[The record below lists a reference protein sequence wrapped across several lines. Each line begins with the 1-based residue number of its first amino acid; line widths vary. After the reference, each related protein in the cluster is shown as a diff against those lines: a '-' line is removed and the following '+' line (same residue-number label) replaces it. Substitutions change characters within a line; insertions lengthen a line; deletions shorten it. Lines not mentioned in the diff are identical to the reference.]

1 MYYQPPRVLGLIV
14 GAALSLWA
22 GGLAFLLFNAGAGD
36 HNVAMTFAAYA
47 AGVLAVALAVVFV
60 YWTYSLATMS
70 YALDRNGLVIAWGP
84 VRQVVPLHSIE
95 RLVPGSAVGVP
106 RVHGVSW
113 WGHHVG
119 NAEVERIGPV
129 LFYSTH
135 QTPDHVLYVM
145 TAQRNYA
152 ISVEDPAAFAQEVQL
167 RQDLGPTAPVE
178 HRVERSGR
186 IVQTLLA
193 DRLALALAAAAV
205 IGLAAVW
212 IHVAI
217 RYASLPQALTLNWP
231 PSTQSTVITV
241 TGRDAILELPRTATI
256 LLVANLGLGTVLH
269 AWDRIAGTL
278 LLAAA
283 VAVQVALFAATVMAL
298 A

>member
-22 GGLAFLLFNAGAGD
+22 GGLAFLLFSAGAGD
-36 HNVAMTFAAYA
+36 HNVALIFAAYA
-47 AGVLAVALAVVFV
+47 GGVLAVLVAGILL
-60 YWTYSLATMS
+60 YWTYSLATLS

-106 RVHGVSW
+106 RIRGVSW

-129 LFYSTH
+129 IFYSTH

-145 TAQRNYA
+145 TNERNYA

-167 RQDLGPTAPVE
+167 RQDLGPTAPVT

-186 IVQTLLA
+186 LLQTLLA
-193 DRLALALAAAAV
+193 DRLASILAAAAV
-205 IGLAAVW
+205 IGLAVVW

-217 RYASLPQALTLNWP
+217 RYPSLPQALTLNWP
-231 PSTQSTVITV
+231 PSTQSTVVTV

-256 LLVANLGLGTVLH
+256 LLVANLALGIVLH
-269 AWDRIAGTL
+269 AWDRMAGTI